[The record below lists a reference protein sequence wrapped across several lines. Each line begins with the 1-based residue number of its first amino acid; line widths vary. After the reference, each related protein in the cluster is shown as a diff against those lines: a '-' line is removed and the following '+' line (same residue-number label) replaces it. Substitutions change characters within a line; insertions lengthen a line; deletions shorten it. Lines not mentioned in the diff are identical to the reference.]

1 METLFIQKYPSS
13 NSGGSSTVRVF
24 TKFAFITGGITN
36 SIGITVKSRNN
47 IQYARYG
54 NFSRSICQMTVREF
68 EYIFNKIEIKEMQLN
83 GMLDYDSTAD
93 LNRYRGIH
101 KKYPMFSAKIYKKY
115 GIDISVMEEE
125 NNESRNIKQRRM

>member
-13 NSGGSSTVRVF
+13 NSGGSATVRVF
-24 TKFAFITGGITN
+24 TKFAFITGGIAN
-36 SIGITVKSRNN
+36 SIGITVKSRYN
-47 IQYARYG
+47 IQYAIYG
-54 NFSRSICQMTVREF
+54 GFSRSICQMTLREF

-83 GMLDYDSTAD
+83 GMLDYDSTC
-93 LNRYRGIH
+93 RGVR